1 MDIYRNST
9 HVIDNFFNDIQP
21 IIDLGNSLEYHNNE
35 AWPGLR
41 TDNLLQINN
50 TLAVEFAKF
59 FAKNIADKVF
69 YGLSKFEIDVRFHKN
84 DLYDVDEANSGWIHN
99 DDIDFA
105 GLVYLNKEEPNMS
118 TGTSI
123 FDKTLFEDFEAEDYQ
138 SRKELNLKKNV
149 INKEIMSKYNNSG
162 FALVYDPVLKKEKKI
177 SKKIDNKS
185 LFIFHK
191 NLKKNSFVKITNPI
205 NQKTVIAEVISNKV
219 RFSDFY
225 NSVITSR
232 IADELSLNLNE
243 PYIDLVLISQ
253 NSTFIAKKA
262 KTYNEEKKVAEKA
275 PVDGIQ
281 IDNLGDVNQLK
292 NEAKKDNIF
301 SYSIKIADFY
311 YKDSA
316 MNMSNRII
324 DETNIANPVI
334 KTISNTKYRVLL
346 GPFNDIKKLEDSF
359 NEIKSLDFENIEI
372 LKDV

>member
-1 MDIYRNST
+1 MSYKSLLI
-9 HVIDNFFNDIQP
+9 VLFIFL
-21 IIDLGNSLEYHNNE
+21 LGCEQNN
-35 AWPGLR
+35 
-41 TDNLLQINN
+41 
-50 TLAVEFAKF
+50 
-59 FAKNIADKVF
+59 
-69 YGLSKFEIDVRFHKN
+69 
-84 DLYDVDEANSGWIHN
+84 
-99 DDIDFA
+99 
-105 GLVYLNKEEPNMS
+105 LNKNS
-118 TGTSI
+118 VN
-123 FDKTLFEDFEAEDYQ
+123 Q
-138 SRKELNLKKNV
+138 
-149 INKEIMSKYNNSG
+149 EIMTKYKNSG
-162 FALVYDPVLKKEKKI
+162 FTLVYDPVLKKEKKI

-281 IDNLGDVNQLK
+281 IDNLGDVNQPK
-292 NEAKKDNIF
+292 NQAKKDNIF

-316 MNMSNRII
+316 KNMSDRII
-324 DETNIANPVI
+324 DETNITNPVI

>member
-1 MDIYRNST
+1 MNYKSILI
-9 HVIDNFFNDIQP
+9 VFFI
-21 IIDLGNSLEYHNNE
+21 
-35 AWPGLR
+35 
-41 TDNLLQINN
+41 
-50 TLAVEFAKF
+50 F
-59 FAKNIADKVF
+59 
-69 YGLSKFEIDVRFHKN
+69 
-84 DLYDVDEANSGWIHN
+84 
-99 DDIDFA
+99 
-105 GLVYLNKEEPNMS
+105 LVGCEQN
-118 TGTSI
+118 
-123 FDKTLFEDFEAEDYQ
+123 
-138 SRKELNLKKNV
+138 NLKKDVVNR
-149 INKEIMSKYNNSG
+149 EIMSKYKNSG
-162 FALVYDPVLKKEKKI
+162 FTLVYDPVLKKEEKI

-292 NEAKKDNIF
+292 NVAKKDSIF

-316 MNMSNRII
+316 KNMSNRII
-324 DETNIANPVI
+324 DETNITNPVI

>member
-1 MDIYRNST
+1 MNYKSILI
-9 HVIDNFFNDIQP
+9 VFFIFL
-21 IIDLGNSLEYHNNE
+21 LGCEQN
-35 AWPGLR
+35 
-41 TDNLLQINN
+41 
-50 TLAVEFAKF
+50 
-59 FAKNIADKVF
+59 
-69 YGLSKFEIDVRFHKN
+69 
-84 DLYDVDEANSGWIHN
+84 
-99 DDIDFA
+99 
-105 GLVYLNKEEPNMS
+105 
-118 TGTSI
+118 
-123 FDKTLFEDFEAEDYQ
+123 
-138 SRKELNLKKNV
+138 NLKKNV
-149 INKEIMSKYNNSG
+149 INKEIMSKYKNSG

-281 IDNLGDVNQLK
+281 IDNLGDVNQSK

-316 MNMSNRII
+316 KNMSDRII
-324 DETNIANPVI
+324 DETNITNPVI

>member
-1 MDIYRNST
+1 MNYKSILI
-9 HVIDNFFNDIQP
+9 VFFI
-21 IIDLGNSLEYHNNE
+21 
-35 AWPGLR
+35 
-41 TDNLLQINN
+41 
-50 TLAVEFAKF
+50 F
-59 FAKNIADKVF
+59 
-69 YGLSKFEIDVRFHKN
+69 
-84 DLYDVDEANSGWIHN
+84 
-99 DDIDFA
+99 
-105 GLVYLNKEEPNMS
+105 LVGCEQN
-118 TGTSI
+118 
-123 FDKTLFEDFEAEDYQ
+123 
-138 SRKELNLKKNV
+138 NLKKDVVNR
-149 INKEIMSKYNNSG
+149 EIMSKYKNSG
-162 FALVYDPVLKKEKKI
+162 FTLVYDPVLKKEKKI

-281 IDNLGDVNQLK
+281 IDNLGDVNQTK

-316 MNMSNRII
+316 KNMSDRII
-324 DETNIANPVI
+324 DETNIDNPII

>member
-1 MDIYRNST
+1 MNYKSILI
-9 HVIDNFFNDIQP
+9 VFF
-21 IIDLGNSLEYHNNE
+21 II
-35 AWPGLR
+35 
-41 TDNLLQINN
+41 
-50 TLAVEFAKF
+50 
-59 FAKNIADKVF
+59 
-69 YGLSKFEIDVRFHKN
+69 
-84 DLYDVDEANSGWIHN
+84 
-99 DDIDFA
+99 
-105 GLVYLNKEEPNMS
+105 LVGCEQN
-118 TGTSI
+118 
-123 FDKTLFEDFEAEDYQ
+123 
-138 SRKELNLKKNV
+138 NLKKDVVNR
-149 INKEIMSKYNNSG
+149 EIMSKYKNSG
-162 FALVYDPVLKKEKKI
+162 FTLVYDSVLKKEKKI

-281 IDNLGDVNQLK
+281 IDNLGDVNQSK

-316 MNMSNRII
+316 KNMSDRII